1 MLTANEDPLDVKK
14 ARARGLGICEVIQVW
29 SVGESVWTTTMEIEK
44 GAFVDLIQVVRTQQV
59 SGLLKTNLVGDY
71 RPAV

>member
-1 MLTANEDPLDVKK
+1 
-14 ARARGLGICEVIQVW
+14 
-29 SVGESVWTTTMEIEK
+29 MEIEK

-59 SGLLKTNLVGDY
+59 SGLLKSNLVGDY